1 MTTRKICAALAASVP
16 MALSSA
22 SALAQAQIKLEKVA
36 SGLNA
41 PLAMVQPP
49 GDPRMFIV
57 EQYGRIRILE
67 NGQLKPTP
75 FLDVRRRSRRC
86 STTSTSA
93 ACSALPSTR
102 SSRRTASST

>member
-1 MTTRKICAALAASVP
+1 MSARRFFAALAASAL

-49 GDPRMFIV
+49 GDARMFII
-57 EQYGRIRILE
+57 EQYGRIRVLE
-67 NGQLKPTP
+67 GGQLQVHAVP
-75 FLDVRRRSRRC
+75 RC
-86 STTSTSA
+86 A
-93 ACSALPSTR
+93 QQDQDAVP
-102 SSRRTASST
+102 